1 MLRLVKRNETANEV
15 LLACTGKFVPD
26 LKAWVPFLTTVLG
39 ILLRSTADKL
49 LGVKFQTFNSLWEN
63 NKKLNVQL
71 GEAETDS
78 NRISL
83 TNLGSIWNYSELY
96 NPPFFSSPLAHWESD
111 HLGKANL
118 KNSRWCVWCSSCGES
133 LPVRQSAFL
142 PEPSKTVLPI
152 CHASPIA
159 AFWIASLCLV
169 WFFLSSFFFFI
180 IPLHELI

>member
-1 MLRLVKRNETANEV
+1 MKLCWL
-15 LLACTGKFVPD
+15 
-26 LKAWVPFLTTVLG
+26 VLG
-39 ILLRSTADKL
+39 NLDQIQQFECHFWLPCWESCFAPWYRKR
-49 LGVKFQTFNSLWEN
+49 LGVRLQTFRSLWGN
-63 NKKLNVQL
+63 GNDNTKLEAQFG

-78 NRISL
+78 NKISL
-83 TNLGSIWNYSELY
+83 TNLGKIWSCFELY
-96 NPPFFSSPLAHWESD
+96 NYPLFSSLLALWESD
-111 HLGKANL
+111 HLGKADL

-169 WFFLSSFFFFI
+169 WLFLYSFYHS
-180 IPLHELI
+180 PPWANVVTSLHWL

>member
-1 MLRLVKRNETANEV
+1 MKLCWPV
-15 LLACTGKFVPD
+15 LGNLDQIRQLEHRFWPPCWESCFVP
-26 LKAWVPFLTTVLG
+26 LFRKP
-39 ILLRSTADKL
+39 
-49 LGVKFQTFNSLWEN
+49 LGVKLLSFSSSWRN
-63 NKKLNVQL
+63 NNTKLGAQFR

-78 NRISL
+78 NKISL
-83 TNLGSIWNYSELY
+83 TNLGSIWSCSELY
-96 NPPFFSSPLAHWESD
+96 NYSFFFSSPLALWESD
-111 HLGKANL
+111 HLGKAAL

-169 WFFLSSFFFFI
+169 WLFLSSFYH
-180 IPLHELI
+180 PPPWANVVTSLHWL